1 MSASTHRYHSAMPP
15 LKSVVRKVIY
25 LHPDENEAVR
35 RRAYEERISQA
46 AVIRQAIRR
55 HLGLEA

>member
-1 MSASTHRYHSAMPP
+1 MPP